1 MLNLYFPDI
10 PGTKA
15 TDTRQLKSFVIL
27 TGVMYML
34 RVVSDDNS
42 SSKFAR
48 FQKGPIDMCL
58 FPVTNPQE
66 HISILRLSHGME
78 SVT

>member
-48 FQKGPIDMCL
+48 KVRSTCASSQLQILKSIFQFYGCHM
-58 FPVTNPQE
+58 VWNQ
-66 HISILRLSHGME
+66 
-78 SVT
+78 

>member
-1 MLNLYFPDI
+1 MIILHPNSRGSRFL
-10 PGTKA
+10 T
-15 TDTRQLKSFVIL
+15 TRECDGALMFIL
-27 TGVMYML
+27 
-34 RVVSDDNS
+34 
-42 SSKFAR
+42 
-48 FQKGPIDMCL
+48 QKGPIDMCL